1 MSCRDTSPPSVPRS
15 PRLTSSYY
23 AARVSVGI
31 AYGSSELLPILQS
44 ELPFPTSLRLG
55 IPSNAPGTGV
65 VAAGRVVENPK
76 FRPQGTQA
84 RQDLPQAVVVVA
96 SGRAG
101 DRCLRV
107 LTGRLVERYGHP
119 SGGEGPDDTR
129 GRRSWLILGT
139 GPFLD
144 CRASGMVF
152 RF

>member
-1 MSCRDTSPPSVPRS
+1 M
-15 PRLTSSYY
+15 SSYY
-23 AARVSVGI
+23 GDRAFAGI
-31 AYGSSELLPILQS
+31 VCGSSELLPSPQS
-44 ELPFPTSLRLG
+44 GLPFPTSLRLG
-55 IPSNAPGTGV
+55 IQSNAPGTGV

-84 RQDLPQAVVVVA
+84 RQDRPQAAVVVA

-101 DRCLRV
+101 DRCLRA

-119 SGGEGPDDTR
+119 SGGEGLVDTR

-139 GPFLD
+139 GPFSD